1 MEPRT
6 MRLSIPAVLNA
17 AWTMLDPN
25 IVWKRHGFI
34 WFGRFLRRTIIEVF
48 NNKCSEWDK
57 NSNGMS
63 DQELAAETDA
73 ALLKK
78 FLLNNY
84 FVQISFACCYIF
96 F

>member
-1 MEPRT
+1 
-6 MRLSIPAVLNA
+6 
-17 AWTMLDPN
+17 
-25 IVWKRHGFI
+25 
-34 WFGRFLRRTIIEVF
+34 
-48 NNKCSEWDK
+48 
-57 NSNGMS
+57 MS